1 MYNFPMRHP
10 AVMNKLFTTS
20 VKSKHTRRWLIFIVG
35 SLNFLLSQLY
45 RTSNAVL
52 APSLVADLSL
62 DSEGLGLIS
71 AAYFYSFALSQIP
84 IILLLDKKG
93 PRKLM
98 TFFSVVSIIGAVVF
112 SFSQG
117 LYSSLAGRLL
127 LGIGTSCAFMGTLK
141 LVSDWFSPLVFATLS
156 GLVTAVGTLGNMM
169 AATPLAMMAQNWGWR
184 KSFLIIAV
192 FNGLLS
198 VALYAIIRDKPPAGE
213 KTAGQSAPSEAPSP
227 LANLIHLLRSKDYW
241 FISMASFIRYGTFAA
256 LQSLWAGPLLL
267 VVLQYSPFQSGNI
280 ILAMNIGSL
289 VGLPFWGIVSDRLIK
304 NRKRVIISG
313 LSLMAAATLIL
324 SRLQPGTSPVT
335 TGIVFF
341 FLGFFTASGQLMYT
355 HIKELFTPSMTGTA
369 MTGINFFT
377 MTGPAFFLQ
386 TLGWIMQTL
395 YPGASFSKEAF
406 TVSLYFLLSFQLL
419 AAATYVMTKEKKPA
433 SGNSTMGDDRQ

>member
-1 MYNFPMRHP
+1 MQPS
-10 AVMNKLFTTS
+10 AAMNKPLPTTDTS
-20 VKSKHTRRWLIFIVG
+20 VSIRRWLIFIVG
-35 SLNFLLSQLY
+35 SLNFFLSQLY

-52 APSLVADLSL
+52 APSLVLDLSL
-62 DSEGLGLIS
+62 DSKGLGLIS
-71 AAYFYSFALSQIP
+71 AAYFYSFALTQIP

-98 TFFSVVSIIGAVVF
+98 TFFSVISIIGAIVF

-127 LGIGTSCAFMGTLK
+127 LGIGTSCAFMGSLK
-141 LVSDWFSPLVFATLS
+141 LLSDWFSPLIFATVA

-169 AATPLAMMAQNWGWR
+169 AATPLAMMAQSWGWR

-198 VALYAIIRDKPPAGE
+198 IALYVIIRDKPPASE
-213 KTAGQSAPSEAPSP
+213 KTADRNTPSEAPSP
-227 LANLIHLLRSKDYW
+227 LSNLIHLLRSKDYW
-241 FISMASFIRYGTFAA
+241 FISIASFIRYGTFAA

-289 VGLPFWGIVSDRLIK
+289 IGLPFWGVVSDRLIK
-304 NRKRVIISG
+304 NRKNVIISG
-313 LSLMAAATLIL
+313 LLLMATATLIL
-324 SRLQPGTSPVT
+324 SRLQAGISPVT

-355 HIKELFTPSMTGTA
+355 HIKELFAPSMTGAA

-386 TLGWIMQTL
+386 IFGYIMQTC
-395 YPGASFSKEAF
+395 YPRASFSKDAF
-406 TVSLYFLLSFQLL
+406 AASLYFLLSCQLL
-419 AAATYVMTKEKKPA
+419 AAMTYMMTKEKKATP
-433 SGNSTMGDDRQ
+433 GNA

>member
-1 MYNFPMRHP
+1 MQPS
-10 AVMNKLFTTS
+10 AAMNKPLPPTDTS
-20 VKSKHTRRWLIFIVG
+20 VSIRRWLIFIVG
-35 SLNFLLSQLY
+35 SLNFFLSQLY

-52 APSLVADLSL
+52 APSLVLDLSL
-62 DSEGLGLIS
+62 DSKGLGLIS
-71 AAYFYSFALSQIP
+71 AAYFYSFALTQIP

-98 TFFSVVSIIGAVVF
+98 TFFSVISIIGAIVF

-127 LGIGTSCAFMGTLK
+127 LGIGTSCAFMGSLK
-141 LVSDWFSPLVFATLS
+141 LLSDWFSPLIFATVA
-156 GLVTAVGTLGNMM
+156 GLLTAVGTLGNMM
-169 AATPLAMMAQNWGWR
+169 AATPLAMMAQSWGWR

-198 VALYAIIRDKPPAGE
+198 IALYAIIQDKPPAGE
-213 KTAGQSAPSEAPSP
+213 KTADKNTPSEAPSP
-227 LANLIHLLRSKDYW
+227 LSNLIHLLRSKDYW
-241 FISMASFIRYGTFAA
+241 FISIASFIRYGTFAA

-289 VGLPFWGIVSDRLIK
+289 IGLPFWGVVSDRLIK
-304 NRKRVIISG
+304 NRKNVIISG
-313 LSLMAAATLIL
+313 LLLMAAATLIL
-324 SRLQPGTSPVT
+324 SRLQAGISPVT

-377 MTGPAFFLQ
+377 MIGPAFFLQ
-386 TLGWIMQTL
+386 TLGYIMQTL
-395 YPGASFSKEAF
+395 YPRASFSQEAF
-406 TVSLYFLLSFQLL
+406 AASLYFLLSCQLL
-419 AAATYVMTKEKKPA
+419 AAMTYIMTKEKKA
-433 SGNSTMGDDRQ
+433 TSGNARIDGDGQ